1 MDNSV
6 TTKAE
11 PAPDGGEA
19 NMPGPAEGAIAAAP
33 PPAPLPPPLH
43 LNDLQKLSTDRLE
56 AVARE
61 IDLRL
66 FPGRTRHYHILDVVR
81 ASLGRGGAVSAQGF
95 LDEQAEGGP
104 VLRSAAL
111 NFLPVPEDVSVPRS
125 LIQKY

>member
-19 NMPGPAEGAIAAAP
+19 GIPNPAEGAVAAP
-33 PPAPLPPPLH
+33 SPQAPPPPLH
-43 LNDLQKLSTDRLE
+43 LNELQKLSTDRLE
-56 AVARE
+56 AVARG

-81 ASLGRGGAVSAQGF
+81 ASLGRGGTVTAQGF
-95 LDEQAEGGP
+95 LDEQGDGGP

-111 NFLPVPEDVSVPRS
+111 NFLPVPEDVSVP
-125 LIQKY
+125 